1 MKSTNSRHKHAD
13 TGDGLRFCSGNP
25 PPNHSKPR
33 SKTQFQGRYGFSL
46 RQQVHHTDP
55 SPPPSLPHKNEDSP
69 LPSAR
74 ASAHVPKENVA
85 SQSTFQRVSERMPPP
100 KHSLSLSYT
109 GTRSRISPVLLYRNS
124 GERKRVRMVGSRALS
139 LSRVPHGRTRWIRL
153 C

>member
-1 MKSTNSRHKHAD
+1 MKSTNSWHKHAD
-13 TGDGLRFCSGNP
+13 TGDGLRFCSGIP
-25 PPNHSKPR
+25 PPKPLETSLQNSIPR
-33 SKTQFQGRYGFSL
+33 EVWFFSTTASSSH
-46 RQQVHHTDP
+46 RP
-55 SPPPSLPHKNEDSP
+55 ISPPSLPHKNEDSP

-109 GTRSRISPVLLYRNS
+109 GRRSRVSPVLLYRNS